1 MKFKKLTTVMLA
13 SLLAVSSL
21 SACGNTVGEAG
32 SSASAT
38 TEKESTSIAVESS
51 ATATSEEEGITF
63 PLEEKLTFTGFA
75 GMNGEYTVSDNFAWK
90 KALERA
96 NIEIELTNVLSA
108 DLTEKRNL
116 VLASGDY
123 PDVFYKSGLGTDA
136 NKYGM
141 QGVFIPLEDL
151 MREYAPN
158 FCALMD
164 ETDGWSWITAADG
177 HVYSFPLQNEKVPKV
192 VLWVNKKWLDNLG
205 LKEPT
210 SYEELYEVLKAFKEQ
225 DANGNGDP
233 NDEIPFA
240 CSSGNLPT
248 LMLYQ
253 DYLFDWSTFLGIIDG
268 ELIYTRTHES
278 YKEFL
283 AYATKL
289 YEEGLVN
296 QDCFTVDKARLRSM
310 GQTGDVFGLL
320 QDSASFQSVGRDND
334 DDYIMLTP
342 FQEGTLQRNEKYVA
356 GTLAITDA
364 CENPEVIVAWADYF
378 YTEEG
383 GILNWLGEEGETYQ
397 VNEDGTWDWI
407 LGNGYG
413 DDVTTVRAAG
423 TLVNGQKFPGIQ
435 PGLWQKMSA
444 NSDED
449 EVYLNSERRRVYAM
463 GGDFPH
469 LNLTD
474 EENAA
479 LSTIKTDV
487 NGYAGEYLA
496 KVVTG
501 EISLED
507 SWDEYV
513 EMMNQMG
520 AEDMLAIYQ
529 AAYDRIEK

>member
-13 SLLAVSSL
+13 SLLVVSSL
-21 SACGNTVGEAG
+21 AACGNTAGEAG

-38 TEKESTSIAVESS
+38 TEKESISIAVESA

-63 PLEEKLTFTGFA
+63 PLEEKLTFTGFS
-75 GMNGEYTVSDNFAWK
+75 GMNGEYAVSDGLAWK
-90 KALERA
+90 VALERA

-116 VLASGDY
+116 VLASGEY
-123 PDVFYKSGLGTDA
+123 PDVFYKSGLGTSV

-158 FCALMD
+158 FCAMMD
-164 ETDGWSWITAADG
+164 ETDGWDWITAADG
-177 HVYSFPLQNEKVPKV
+177 HVYSFPYQHERNPKTV
-192 VLWVNKKWLDNLG
+192 MWINKKWMDNLG

-233 NDEIPFA
+233 NDEIPYA
-240 CSSGNLPT
+240 AAIGRPLVA
-248 LMLYQ
+248 LMVYQ
-253 DYLFDWSTFLGIIDG
+253 DYQFDMTNWLGIIDD
-268 ELIYTRTHES
+268 ELFYVRTHES

-283 AYATKL
+283 KFAAKV

-296 QDCFTVDKARLRSM
+296 QDCFTLSNSQKRSI
-310 GQTGDVFGLL
+310 GQAGDVFGCF
-320 QDSASFQSVGRDND
+320 QESASFQSVGRDND

-342 FQEGTLQRNEKYVA
+342 FHEGVLTRNDMYEQGA
-356 GTLAITDA
+356 LAITDA

-383 GILNWLGEEGETYQ
+383 GILNWMGVEGETYQ
-397 VNEDGTWDWI
+397 VNDDGTWEWI
-407 LGNGYG
+407 FGKGYG
-413 DDVTTVRAAG
+413 DDITTVRSIG
-423 TLVNGQKFPGIQ
+423 TLQQGQKFPGNQ
-435 PGLWQKMSA
+435 PQLWQKMS
-444 NSDED
+444 SSVDED

-463 GGDFPH
+463 GADFPY
-469 LNLTD
+469 LSLTE

-479 LSTIKTDV
+479 LATIKTDV
-487 NGYAGEYLA
+487 SGYAGEYEA
-496 KVVTG
+496 KVITG

-520 AEDMLAIYQ
+520 AEEMLAIYQ
-529 AAYDRIEK
+529 AAYDRLK